1 MKSGKNKINKINGK
15 HLLFIFLIMYAGINC
30 KAQECSYSNHGAIL
44 VDVIDTRTKEPIHGL
59 NMYLIFEYGKA
70 IEEVNTQEA
79 DNPKERMPCY
89 DNYLFWENNS
99 KTIPKQCGHLNSL
112 YRQNFPNAGN
122 HYISVVPSY
131 SGLIDMSQFA
141 KGGCVTQRM
150 PWSMPI
156 AIDELQKAFFINL
169 KIEDRDGKKNG
180 GVYASQQIRIPIA
193 AVLDICKN
201 NLAGSNGNSLHDEL
215 LNTIKVELKAK
226 NDIVYIEGG

>member
-1 MKSGKNKINKINGK
+1 MRSGKNKISKIK
-15 HLLFIFLIMYAGINC
+15 VKQLIFILISICASIFC
-30 KAQECSYSNHGAIL
+30 KAQQCSYSNLSVIL
-44 VDVIDTRTKEPIHGL
+44 VDVKDATTKQPIHGL
-59 NMYLIFEYGKA
+59 HMYLTFENGKA

-79 DNPKERMPCY
+79 DNPKERMPCF